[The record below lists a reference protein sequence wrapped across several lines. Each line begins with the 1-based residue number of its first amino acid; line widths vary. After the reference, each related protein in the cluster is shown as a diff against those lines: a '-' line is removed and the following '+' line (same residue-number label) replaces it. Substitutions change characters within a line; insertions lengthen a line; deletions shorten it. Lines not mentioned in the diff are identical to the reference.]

1 MQSLRAARSLSMH
14 EEVRPPF
21 HTRLRSFLRLSSFA
35 GQGLPERMRST
46 AFAFLGLTA
55 AAGLA
60 LVAFFAQLG
69 FPLLS
74 PAPMPS
80 DPSRANAV
88 AGAKVVATNPGLGA
102 SSVPA
107 RAQWGAAA
115 QDVPDRGGSS
125 QPVQADPRTA
135 DAAPVVSP
143 EPASSGV
150 GRGGAT
156 AEPVETTAPSPAPAP
171 AESPAPASSPPPAAA
186 PVPEPAPS
194 ELPKPEVR
202 PASSKPPKP
211 EPRPVKSKPAKPE
224 AKPAKVKSEAKPEP
238 KPAKPEAKPAPAP
251 SFEPAPVPPPAPV
264 DKGKDKEKGKPGK

>member
-21 HTRLRSFLRLSSFA
+21 HTRLRSFLRLSSVA

-88 AGAKVVATNPGLGA
+88 AEAEVVATNPGLSA
-102 SSVPA
+102 SVPA
-107 RAQWGAAA
+107 QAQRGSAA
-115 QDVPDRGGSS
+115 QGDVPNQRGSR
-125 QPVQADPRTA
+125 QPAQADPQTA
-135 DAAPVVSP
+135 NAAPVASP
-143 EPASSGV
+143 DPASSGV

-156 AEPVETTAPSPAPAP
+156 AEPVETTAPTPAPAP
-171 AESPAPASSPPPAAA
+171 AESPPPASSPAPAAA
-186 PVPEPAPS
+186 PVAEPAPV
-194 ELPKPEVR
+194 EPPKPEVR

-211 EPRPVKSKPAKPE
+211 EPKPVKSKPAKPE
-224 AKPAKVKSEAKPEP
+224 AKPAKVK
-238 KPAKPEAKPAPAP
+238 PEAKPAPAP
-251 SFEPAPVPPPAPV
+251 SYEPAPAPPSAPV
-264 DKGKDKEKGKPGK
+264 DKGKDKEKGKPEK

>member
-14 EEVRPPF
+14 EEVRPTF

-69 FPLLS
+69 FPLLT

-88 AGAKVVATNPGLGA
+88 AEAKVVATSPGIGA
-102 SSVPA
+102 SVPA
-107 RAQWGAAA
+107 RPPRGTAA
-115 QDVPDRGGSS
+115 QDLPNRGGSR
-125 QPVQADPRTA
+125 QPVQADPRTVE
-135 DAAPVVSP
+135 AAPVASP

-150 GRGGAT
+150 GRGDVT
-156 AEPVETTAPSPAPAP
+156 AEPVETPAPSPAPAP
-171 AESPAPASSPPPAAA
+171 VESPPPASSPAPAAASVA
-186 PVPEPAPS
+186 EPAPAEPS
-194 ELPKPEVR
+194 KPEVR
-202 PASSKPPKP
+202 TASSKPP
-211 EPRPVKSKPAKPE
+211 E
-224 AKPAKVKSEAKPEP
+224 PEP
-238 KPAKPEAKPAPAP
+238 KPVKPPPAKPEAKPAPVP
-251 SFEPAPVPPPAPV
+251 SYEPAPAPPPAPAA
-264 DKGKDKEKGKPGK
+264 KGKEKNKPEK

>member
-1 MQSLRAARSLSMH
+1 MQSLRAARSLSMQ

-21 HTRLRSFLRLSSFA
+21 HTRFRSFLRLSSFA

-88 AGAKVVATNPGLGA
+88 AEAKVVTTNPGLSA
-102 SSVPA
+102 SVPA
-107 RAQWGAAA
+107 RTQRGTAPQEI
-115 QDVPDRGGSS
+115 PNRGGSR
-125 QPVQADPRTA
+125 QPAQADPRTD
-135 DAAPVVSP
+135 DAAPVASP
-143 EPASSGV
+143 EPVSSGV

-156 AEPVETTAPSPAPAP
+156 TEPVETTAPTPAPAP
-171 AESPAPASSPPPAAA
+171 VESPPPASSPPPAAA
-186 PVPEPAPS
+186 PVAEPAPA
-194 ELPKPEVR
+194 EPPKPEVR
-202 PASSKPPKP
+202 PANSKPSKP
-211 EPRPVKSKPAKPE
+211 EPKPVKSKPPKPE
-224 AKPAKVKSEAKPEP
+224 AKPAKVKPESKP
-238 KPAKPEAKPAPAP
+238 AKPAPAP
-251 SFEPAPVPPPAPV
+251 SYEPAPVPPPAPV
-264 DKGKDKEKGKPGK
+264 DKGKDKEKGKPEK